1 MERRWWMP
9 LRFHL
14 LNQKCMKTTL
24 KSLIIIAIFLFSNL
38 ELLLATKMPADTALL
53 ILKNVNV
60 LDINKGRYRKG
71 RNVAISQGK
80 ILSIDYGRKNWK
92 NAKVVDLSG
101 KYLIPGLIDGHV
113 HVTAQTKNNI
123 ENTYSHLNY
132 YLQHGVTSVRDA
144 SGDGASLLEAQRA
157 INSGKRQGASV
168 YFAAVMAG
176 DWFYN
181 RGINLHKEPYEPWRQ
196 LVTENTNLDSAMKEA
211 KACGA
216 TGVKLYH
223 SFDKV
228 LLPKVVAAAKQHGLK
243 TWGHVMMYPANP
255 MDVASS
261 RMEVLSHVFMLEN
274 LLTDTLFFKRKTP
287 LSYKDSVINTL
298 DIKPFS
304 DIMKANNSILDA
316 TLCVSEERD
325 PWIFTLLKKIYK
337 EGVAINAGTDQIVD
351 LKSAHPRLLDELSS
365 FVDKC
370 GFSTID
376 ALRSA
381 TVVSARVIGQEKN
394 IGTIENGKMAD
405 LLVLNGDPLN
415 DIKEL
420 SAIHMVIK
428 SGKIVDIK

>member
-1 MERRWWMP
+1 
-9 LRFHL
+9 
-14 LNQKCMKTTL
+14 
-24 KSLIIIAIFLFSNL
+24 
-38 ELLLATKMPADTALL
+38 
-53 ILKNVNV
+53 
-60 LDINKGRYRKG
+60 
-71 RNVAISQGK
+71 
-80 ILSIDYGRKNWK
+80 
-92 NAKVVDLSG
+92 
-101 KYLIPGLIDGHV
+101 
-113 HVTAQTKNNI
+113 
-123 ENTYSHLNY
+123 
-132 YLQHGVTSVRDA
+132 
-144 SGDGASLLEAQRA
+144 
-157 INSGKRQGASV
+157 
-168 YFAAVMAG
+168 
-176 DWFYN
+176 
-181 RGINLHKEPYEPWRQ
+181 
-196 LVTENTNLDSAMKEA
+196 
-211 KACGA
+211 
-216 TGVKLYH
+216 
-223 SFDKV
+223 
-228 LLPKVVAAAKQHGLK
+228 
-243 TWGHVMMYPANP
+243 

-316 TLCVSEERD
+316 TLCVSEARD

-351 LKSAHPRLLDELSS
+351 LKSAHPRLLDELNS

-394 IGTIENGKMAD
+394 IGTIEKGKMAD